1 MAVQLLDF
9 LCFLQLLIAFKKNS
23 PFAFL
28 MYFMLSSTTIILS
41 KSMEINLPASQS
53 NLPVCPNL
61 NLFFFFVGVA
71 ELVVSTFTDQG
82 LNPYPWQ

>member
-41 KSMEINLPASQS
+41 KSMEIKLPASQS
-53 NLPVCPNL
+53 NIPFCPNL
-61 NLFFFFVGVA
+61 NLFFCVFFFFLSV
-71 ELVVSTFTDQG
+71 
-82 LNPYPWQ
+82 WQSWWYLPSPTRD